1 MNEVMDKKNLIVMK
15 LLHYF
20 ITEQNYNPIILQ
32 GAENE
37 IWLENMDSDYKIVRI
52 VSNHIHN
59 DEQFKFD
66 MFKTKHVVKKIKK
79 KTLTFNM
86 NVLTIFT
93 DISDFLQLENSK
105 NYDCIYLSEE
115 KDIKKY
121 SFVTEHFPD
130 ILSKLKFTEK
140 GMELFMKITSDIN
153 KKNQKDQ
160 VQAEDVFKPKKPI
173 VTSILIILNILIF
186 LVMTFIDKRN
196 IILSMFCTYGP
207 SIIVN
212 GEFYRLVTAAFLH
225 GSIFHLL
232 FNCYSLYVI
241 GSQIESFMGKTKYL
255 IIYFFSA
262 ICGGLLSILLNK
274 GVASIGASGAIFG
287 LLGSILYFGYHYRV
301 YLGTV
306 IKSQII
312 PLIVLNLLIG
322 FINSGIDN
330 FAHIGGLIGGVLI
343 TSAVGVKYK
352 SSKSEIINGI
362 ILSVIFVT
370 FMIVLAF
377 KTIGV

>member
-32 GAENE
+32 GVENE

-66 MFKTKHVVKKIKK
+66 MFKTKHVVKKIKRI
-79 KTLTFNM
+79 TLTFNM

-93 DISDFLQLENSK
+93 DISDFLHLENSK
-105 NYDCIYLSEE
+105 NYDCIYVSDE

-121 SFVTEHFPD
+121 NFVTEQFPD

-153 KKNQKDQ
+153 KKNKKDQ
-160 VQAEDVFKPKKPI
+160 VQAEDIFKQKKPI
-173 VTSILIILNILIF
+173 VTTVLIVLNILIYLF
-186 LVMTFIDKRN
+186 MILTNNYNTFIY
-196 IILSMFCTYGP
+196 LFSTYGP

-212 GEFYRLVTAAFLH
+212 GEFYRLITAAFLH

-241 GSQIESFMGKTKYL
+241 GSQIESFMGKAKYL
-255 IIYFFSA
+255 IIYLFSA
-262 ICGGLLSILLNK
+262 VCGGLLSVLIND
-274 GVASIGASGAIFG
+274 AATIGASGAIFG

-312 PLIVLNLLIG
+312 PLIVLNLLVG
-322 FINSGIDN
+322 FMNPGIDN

-343 TSAVGVKYK
+343 TAAVGVKYK

-362 ILSVIFVT
+362 ILSTIFIS

-377 KTIGV
+377 KTIGS

>member
-66 MFKTKHVVKKIKK
+66 MFKTKHVVKKIKR

-93 DISDFLQLENSK
+93 DISDFLHLENSK
-105 NYDCIYLSEE
+105 NYDCIYVSDE

-121 SFVTEHFPD
+121 SFVTEQFPD

-153 KKNQKDQ
+153 KKNKKEQ
-160 VQAEDVFKPKKPI
+160 VQAEDIFKQKKPI
-173 VTSILIILNILIF
+173 VTTVLIVLNILIYLF
-186 LVMTFIDKRN
+186 MILTNNYKTFIY
-196 IILSMFCTYGP
+196 LFSTYGP

-212 GEFYRLVTAAFLH
+212 GEFYRLITAAFLH

-241 GSQIESFMGKTKYL
+241 GSQIESFMGKAKYL
-255 IIYFFSA
+255 IIYLFSA
-262 ICGGLLSILLNK
+262 VCGGLLSVLIND
-274 GVASIGASGAIFG
+274 AATIGASGAIFG

-312 PLIVLNLLIG
+312 PLIVLNLLVG
-322 FINSGIDN
+322 FMNPGIDN

-343 TSAVGVKYK
+343 TAAVGVKYK

-362 ILSVIFVT
+362 ILSTIFIS

-377 KTIGV
+377 KTIGA